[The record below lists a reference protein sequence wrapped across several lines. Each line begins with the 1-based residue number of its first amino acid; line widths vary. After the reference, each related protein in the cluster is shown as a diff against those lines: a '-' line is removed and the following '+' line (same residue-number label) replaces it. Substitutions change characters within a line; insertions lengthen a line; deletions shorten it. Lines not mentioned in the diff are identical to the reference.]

1 MPMTPLRT
9 LVLTGLLM
17 LAAPVAAQQVTDADV
32 RAVRL
37 SNDRDF
43 DAAYA
48 AAGRGDAAMTDLVT
62 WQKLRFGDAPFEDY
76 IAFAK
81 ARPDWPGQSV
91 LRAAGELRITA
102 GTDPR
107 DIVDWFGDDA
117 PRTGQGALH
126 LARAL
131 TALDRRP
138 EAEDVLRTAW
148 LTLPMDAE
156 EEAALLSVHEDLLA
170 PLHAARTDALLFR
183 WRTADAERM
192 RPRLDAAQQAL
203 LTARVRL
210 ITKTGNVDAGIEAVP
225 ASLRDHPGLAYDRFN
240 WAADKGRRDQ
250 AIELILARSTSAE
263 ALGDPFRWSSWRRT
277 LARWEMR
284 NGDPARAYR
293 IASRHFTTPADGYN
307 HSDLEWLSGYLAL
320 TYLDDAE
327 LALSHFD
334 AVAAAVDTPISVG
347 RAGYWQGR
355 ALEALGRD
363 AEARAAFA
371 RAGEQQTSFY
381 GLLAAD
387 RLDLPLDP
395 ALVGAEEGLDWQSS
409 AVLGSDMGRAAIAL
423 LRAGQRSKA
432 IAFVDALGETLD
444 AADVAR
450 MGRAFAAEGETQM
463 TVLLGKSAAARGVIV
478 PSAYFP
484 LHPVAEM
491 DLPVPPELT
500 LAIARRESE
509 FYYGAGSP
517 VGAQGLMQL
526 MPATAREVSGQLG
539 LPYAKSKLTADW
551 RYNAQLGAAYLA
563 GLRERFGDSPVQV
576 AAGYNAGP
584 GRPANWMR
592 ERGDPRTGEA
602 DIVDW
607 IEHIPFRETRNYV
620 QRVTESLPIYRARLS
635 GVTGEIDFL
644 AEIVG
649 TTAAARPRL
658 APNGAM
664 QRPVPAEVLA
674 APRPTVRPDIEATEP
689 RVATSS
695 LSEEQIERLPIA
707 EGAAPSVSLRP
718 EARP

>member
-1 MPMTPLRT
+1 MSLNALRS
-9 LVLTGLLM
+9 LVLVS
-17 LAAPVAAQQVTDADV
+17 LAALAQPLAAQEVSDADV

-37 SNDRDF
+37 SNDRDY

-62 WQKLRFGDAPFEDY
+62 WQKLRFGDAPFADY
-76 IAFAK
+76 VAFAK

-91 LRAAGELRITA
+91 LRGAGELTITA
-102 GTDPR
+102 ATDAR
-107 DIVDWFGDDA
+107 TIVDWFGDHA
-117 PRTGQGALH
+117 PRTGPGALH

-131 TALDRRP
+131 TDLGR
-138 EAEDVLRTAW
+138 EAEAREILRTAW
-148 LTLPMDAE
+148 LTLPLDADG
-156 EEAALLSVHEDLLA
+156 EAALLAVHEDLLA
-170 PLHAARTDALLFR
+170 PLHAERTSNLLFR
-183 WRTADAERM
+183 WRTSDAERM

-210 ITKTGNVDAGIEAVP
+210 ITKSGNVDAGIEAVP
-225 ASLRDHPGLAYDRFN
+225 ASLADHPGLAYDRFN
-240 WAADKGRRDQ
+240 WAADKGRRAQ
-250 AIELILARSTSAE
+250 AIEMILDRSTSAE
-263 ALGDPFRWSSWRRT
+263 ALGQPFRWSGWRRT

-284 NGDPARAYR
+284 NGDPRRAYR
-293 IASRHFTTPADGYN
+293 IASRHFMTADDGYN
-307 HSDLEWLSGYLAL
+307 YSDLEWLSGYLAL
-320 TYLDDAE
+320 TYLKDAE

-334 AVAAAVDTPISVG
+334 RLATAVDTPISLG

-355 ALEALGRD
+355 ALEALDRESD
-363 AEARAAFA
+363 ARTAFA
-371 RAGEQQTSFY
+371 RAAQHQTSFY

-387 RLDLPLDP
+387 RLDMALDP
-395 ALVGAEEGLDWQSS
+395 ALVGAEEGIDWQSS

-444 AADVAR
+444 ADDVAR

-509 FYYGAGSP
+509 FFYGAGSP

-551 RYNAQLGAAYLA
+551 RYNARLGAAYLQ

-584 GRPANWMR
+584 GRPATWMK

-674 APRPTVRPDIEATEP
+674 APRPSVRPDVEASAP
-689 RVATSS
+689 RVGTSS
-695 LSEEQIERLPIA
+695 LTDAQIERLPMA
-707 EGAAPSVSLRP
+707 EGAAPNVSLRP